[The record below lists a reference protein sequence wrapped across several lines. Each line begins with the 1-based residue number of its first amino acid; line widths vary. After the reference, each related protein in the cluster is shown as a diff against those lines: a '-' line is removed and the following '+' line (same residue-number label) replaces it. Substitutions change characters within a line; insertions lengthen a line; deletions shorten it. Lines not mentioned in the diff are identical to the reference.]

1 VRAEYSEALLESAKS
16 LGSEF
21 DADEID
27 EMRDLVEDIF
37 DEDREFTDEQLK
49 AFLRDPATFQAEVE
63 HYLNNQEDFD
73 LGDDLDDQFEEY
85 FSEEYFFN
93 SEQKQGEL
101 KQKKL
106 KDLFNASLLK
116 KCFKSLA
123 SRLHPDKELDPTLK
137 AGKSALMVKL
147 VEAKKKNDAFAII
160 SIYQQYIPGN
170 ELNLDKNIT
179 KELLALLTEKLEQ
192 LDIEYRAL
200 KYSNS
205 IESMVWQKLGGRTK
219 KEMGYRREDHLN
231 NLFASQ
237 VELKHVIDNTKTMK
251 PLNEM
256 LSERVN
262 SRRNSPFQ
270 DFDDLMKLF
279 ENNY

>member
-1 VRAEYSEALLESAKS
+1 MIAQETRHLMTFISRKSFTQWQREELHTWINANLDFLTDHPFCPDNLRNVVRGEYSEALLESAKS

-21 DADEID
+21 DAVEID

-73 LGDDLDDQFEEY
+73 LGDDLDDQFEDD

-116 KCFKSLA
+116 KYFKSLA
-123 SRLHPDKELDPTLK
+123 SRLHPDKELDLTLK
-137 AGKSALMVKL
+137 AEKSGF
-147 VEAKKKNDAFAII
+147 N
-160 SIYQQYIPGN
+160 G
-170 ELNLDKNIT
+170 
-179 KELLALLTEKLEQ
+179 
-192 LDIEYRAL
+192 
-200 KYSNS
+200 
-205 IESMVWQKLGGRTK
+205 
-219 KEMGYRREDHLN
+219 
-231 NLFASQ
+231 
-237 VELKHVIDNTKTMK
+237 
-251 PLNEM
+251 
-256 LSERVN
+256 
-262 SRRNSPFQ
+262 
-270 DFDDLMKLF
+270 
-279 ENNY
+279 